1 MSQEQLKQFS
11 NLLSELNSHLVKINN
26 IVFEMN
32 NIINKL
38 DTKPNSSLENDFTE
52 QMNDLLKRIN
62 NMNHSTKLKVSY
74 EDTNKLNN
82 EQSNNL
88 ENIKNIIFKTTLG
101 SKTTIEINISKTID
115 ELLKQYLFKINRSDL
130 INNTEES
137 LYFTY
142 NAEKLEIGDSRN
154 ISDVFLSNPN
164 PTVLVSEF

>member
-1 MSQEQLKQFS
+1 MSQEQIKQFS
-11 NLLSELNSHLVKINN
+11 NLLNELNSHLVKINN

-38 DTKPNSSLENDFTE
+38 DSHSNSLENNFMD

-62 NMNHSTKLKVSY
+62 NMNYSSKLKASY
-74 EDTNKLNN
+74 DDINKLNN
-82 EQSNNL
+82 DQSNNL
-88 ENIKNIIFKTTLG
+88 NPVKNIIFKTTLG
-101 SKTTIEINISKTID
+101 SKTTIEINTNNTID

-142 NAEKLEIGDSRN
+142 NAEKLEFGDQRKINEIFSG
-154 ISDVFLSNPN
+154 NPN

>member
-1 MSQEQLKQFS
+1 MQEQLKHFS
-11 NLLSELNSHLVKINN
+11 NLLSDLNSHLVKINN

-38 DTKPNSSLENDFTE
+38 NNKSTSVENDFME

-62 NMNHSTKLKVSY
+62 NMNYSTKLKASY
-74 EDTNKLNN
+74 EDINKLNN
-82 EQSNNL
+82 EQNNEL
-88 ENIKNIIFKTTLG
+88 DSIKNIIFKTTLG
-101 SKTTIEINISKTID
+101 AKTTLEINNTNTID
-115 ELLKQYLFKINRSDL
+115 ELLKQYLYKINRSDL

-142 NAEKLEIGDSRN
+142 NAEKLEFGDKRKIN
-154 ISDVFLSNPN
+154 EVFSSNPN

>member
-11 NLLSELNSHLVKINN
+11 NLLSELNGHLVKINN

-38 DTKPNSSLENDFTE
+38 NNKSNSVENNFID

-62 NMNHSTKLKVSY
+62 NMNYNAKLRASF
-74 EDTNKLNN
+74 DDINKI
-82 EQSNNL
+82 NL
-88 ENIKNIIFKTTLG
+88 EKSSQIETLKTIIFKTTLG
-101 SKTTIEINISKTID
+101 SKTTIEINTTNTID
-115 ELLKQYLFKINRSDL
+115 ELLKQYLYKINRSDL

-142 NAEKLEIGDSRN
+142 NAEKLEFGDNRKIDEIFS
-154 ISDVFLSNPN
+154 SNPN

>member
-11 NLLSELNSHLVKINN
+11 NLLSDLNAHLVKINN

-32 NIINKL
+32 NIMNKL
-38 DTKPNSSLENDFTE
+38 SNKSNSLENDFMG

-62 NMNHSTKLKVSY
+62 NMNYNTKLKVSN
-74 EDTNKLNN
+74 DDINKLSNL
-82 EQSNNL
+82 QSTND

-101 SKTTIEINISKTID
+101 SKTSIEINTSNTID

-142 NAEKLEIGDSRN
+142 NAEKLEFGEQRKINEIFSG
-154 ISDVFLSNPN
+154 NPN